1 MSGATATDIRKLRA
15 LHPAQRVAYAA
26 PIMTVLI
33 VLLPLAVLLFIALT
47 SSSSEVTSLLSS
59 VLPRAALVTA
69 ELLFLVAVLTGG
81 VGVVTAWL
89 VVEFDFPL
97 RRFLS
102 WALVLPVAI
111 PTYIAAYAFVEFF
124 NFAGPVQGL
133 IRSIFGFETVRDYW
147 FPNIRSMGGAAL
159 IMSLVLYPYVYLA
172 ARVVFLMQG
181 RQQAD
186 VARSLG
192 ASPQRVFWKVL
203 LPMARPAIAAG
214 VSLALMEALNDLGA
228 VEYLGV
234 RTLTFSIYNTWLAQ
248 GSLGGAAQLACA
260 MLIVVF
266 VLLRVER
273 NARRSQSFQ
282 GGRHLGM
289 QTAPRGVRLNGWR
302 AVLASTACL
311 APVAFGFGIPA
322 YVIGTFALKRLD
334 QVAEP
339 ALHSA
344 LFNSIL
350 VGLTTAT
357 LTVFTALM
365 LINSV
370 RVLKSRFARALVRFA
385 SIGYAVPGT
394 ALALG
399 LLFALAG
406 FDNWFDSVMRAQF
419 GISTGLLLTGSMAG
433 IVLACSIRFL
443 TLGEGTIQA
452 GFEKLPANLDG
463 AARNLGQTAAGAAR
477 TVLLPLLSP
486 SILTAAVLIFVD
498 TLKELPATILLRP
511 IGFNTLATFVYENA
525 SRAAVED
532 AAVAAL
538 LIVLAGL
545 APVIFLSRT
554 LLLPTHTRGK
564 KMAPAETGASKAV

>member
-1 MSGATATDIRKLRA
+1 MRPSHRA
-15 LHPAQRVAYAA
+15 AYFAPVIAA
-26 PIMTVLI
+26 AI
-33 VLLPLAVLLFIALT
+33 VLLPLLVLLSLALT
-47 SSSSEVTSLLSS
+47 GSGQEVANLLDT
-59 VLPRAALVTA
+59 VLPRAGFVTA
-69 ELLFLVAVLTGG
+69 QLLFLVALLTGAMG
-81 VGVVTAWL
+81 VISAWL
-89 VVEFDFPL
+89 IVEFDFPL
-97 RRFLS
+97 RRVLS

-124 NFAGPVQGL
+124 NFAGPVQGAV
-133 IRSIFGFETVRDYW
+133 RAVFGFQSARDYW
-147 FPNIRSMGGAAL
+147 FPNIRSLSGAAL
-159 IMSLVLYPYVYLA
+159 VMSLVLYPYVYLA
-172 ARVVFLMQG
+172 VRMVFLLQG
-181 RQQAD
+181 RHPAD

-192 ASPQRVFWKVL
+192 GSPLRVFWKIL

-266 VLLRVER
+266 LLLRVEQ
-273 NARRSQSFQ
+273 NARRRQRFH

-289 QTAPRGVRLNGWR
+289 QSAPRGATLGGWR
-302 AVLASTACL
+302 ALLASAVCL
-311 APVAFGFGIPA
+311 TPVLLGFGIPA
-322 YVIGTFALKRLD
+322 FVTGSFALKRLD
-334 QVAEP
+334 QLADP
-339 ALHSA
+339 ALHAAIINSA
-344 LFNSIL
+344 VIGFA
-350 VGLTTAT
+350 TAA
-357 LTVFTALM
+357 LTVATALL
-365 LINSV
+365 LINAGRLLRTRPVRFLV
-370 RVLKSRFARALVRFA
+370 RVA

-394 ALALG
+394 VLALG

-406 FDNWFDSVMRAQF
+406 FDNWLDAIMRAQF
-419 GISTGLLLTGSMAG
+419 GVSTGLLLTGSAAG

-463 AARNLGQTAAGAAR
+463 AARNLGQTSAGSAR
-477 TVLLPLLSP
+477 AVLLPLLRP

-511 IGFNTLATFVYENA
+511 LGFNTLATFVYENA

-532 AAVAAL
+532 AAAAIF

-545 APVIFLSRT
+545 APVIFLSRA
-554 LLLPTHTRGK
+554 LLAPPHPAFKKIGPGK
-564 KMAPAETGASKAV
+564 TGASKAV